1 MMVINQSNHYGS
13 VEDSIWSEKL
23 SDGSHPFLYITPD
36 NPAKLIWSDDN
47 GYVFIRFNCDDSTI
61 FNTYW
66 IHNCTVNVLLSC
78 SLWKRKKWKQ

>member
-13 VEDSIWSEKL
+13 VEYSIRSEKL

-47 GYVFIRFNCDDSTI
+47 GYVFIRFNGESYKVQSIDLDYVYEAQTEGVVKC
-61 FNTYW
+61 
-66 IHNCTVNVLLSC
+66 
-78 SLWKRKKWKQ
+78 

>member
-13 VEDSIWSEKL
+13 IEDSIWSEKL

-47 GYVFIRFNCDDSTI
+47 GYVFIRFNGESYKVQSIDIDYVYEAQTEGVVKC
-61 FNTYW
+61 
-66 IHNCTVNVLLSC
+66 
-78 SLWKRKKWKQ
+78 